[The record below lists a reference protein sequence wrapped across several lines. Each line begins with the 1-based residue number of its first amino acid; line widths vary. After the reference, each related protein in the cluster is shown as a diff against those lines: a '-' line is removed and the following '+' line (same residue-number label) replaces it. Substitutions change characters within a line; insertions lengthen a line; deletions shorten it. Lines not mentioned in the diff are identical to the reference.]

1 MNHRPYP
8 NADRARHQVERGRA
22 PEPTRCPVCDH
33 HVSRHALE
41 DGQPVCTRG
50 KGPVSC
56 QDCAELWARMPAVAA
71 MAEFGRTLRHGTARL
86 VLVDHPRRAGKSAAA
101 AAAVDQAVKAGRHVH
116 VAGGGDGI
124 RCAGGDEACSLPRK
138 NPIVL
143 ARVVQ
148 TCITNP
154 SQWNAWTVDGKYLYL
169 RYRFGVGIVSTTPHF
184 RTRPLVRFEYGGQYA
199 GAMRLAEFCEHA
211 GLRLAG
217 DAEVTGQ

>member
-8 NADRARHQVERGRA
+8 NADRARHQVERGRV

-71 MAEFGRTLRHGTARL
+71 MAEFGRTLRHGAVRL

-101 AAAVDQAVKAGRHVH
+101 AAVADQAVKAGRHVH
-116 VAGGGDGI
+116 LAGGDGI
-124 RCAGGDEACSLPRK
+124 RCAGGDHRCLLPR
-138 NPIVL
+138 IE
-143 ARVVQ
+143 RGDQVV
-148 TCITNP
+148 
-154 SQWNAWTVDGKYLYL
+154 VEHDGQRN
-169 RYRFGVGIVSTTPHF
+169 RY
-184 RTRPLVRFEYGGQYA
+184 
-199 GAMRLAEFCEHA
+199 
-211 GLRLAG
+211 
-217 DAEVTGQ
+217 EVTGL